1 MIYLMNIEFL
11 NFLIEAGANLVA
23 DINEL
28 SRKIQY
34 IVDVIHSRFQL
45 INQFFL
51 NLSLIIIVRIPLT
64 SEAVKF
70 LAASSNPKYSP

>member
-45 INQFFL
+45 IKFFL